1 VRLDRRHFLRLG
13 LRLAGGAAASPIG
26 ARLALAQGYIAQVYP
41 SRPVHIL
48 VGYAAGGPTD
58 IAARLIAHWLS
69 ERLGRQFVVENRPG
83 GGSNL
88 ATEAV
93 ARAAPDGHTLL
104 LVGASAAIN
113 ASLYDNLSFNFIRD
127 IVPVATMFQAPL
139 VMVVGPSFPAHTV
152 PEFLA
157 YAKAHPGKL
166 NMASGGNGSPAH
178 VLGELFKMMAGVDM
192 IHVPYRGEA
201 GALPDLLAGQVQV
214 MFPAASA
221 VVEHVRQGKLRALA
235 VTTAARS
242 PFLPQVPA
250 VAEYVAGYEASAW
263 YGLGA
268 PRGTPADIVAKLNA
282 EINAALADAR
292 LKDRI
297 ADLGGT
303 PFATSPS
310 EFSALIAE
318 ETERWAKVVKFAG
331 IKAD

>member
-1 VRLDRRHFLRLG
+1 MTLHRRDILH
-13 LRLAGGAAASPIG
+13 LAAGAAAWVIG
-26 ARLALAQGYIAQVYP
+26 SRRALAQAYP
-41 SRPVHIL
+41 ARPVHIL

-58 IAARLIAHWLS
+58 IAARLISQHLS
-69 ERLGRQFVVENRPG
+69 ERLGRQFVIENRPG

-127 IVPVATMFQAPL
+127 IVPVASMFRTPL

-157 YAKAHPGKL
+157 FAKANPGKL

-178 VLGELFKMMAGVDM
+178 VSGELFKMMAGIDM

-201 GALPDLLAGQVQV
+201 AALPDLLGGQVQV

-221 VVEHVRQGKLRALA
+221 VVEHVKEGKLRALG
-235 VTTAARS
+235 VTTATPS
-242 PFLPQVPA
+242 PFFPRVPA
-250 VAEYVAGYEASAW
+250 LAQYVPGYEASAW
-263 YGLGA
+263 YGIGA
-268 PRGTPADIVAKLNA
+268 PAKTPAEIVAKLNR
-282 EINAALADAR
+282 EINAALADPALAAR
-292 LKDRI
+292 L
-297 ADLGGT
+297 ADLAGT
-303 PFATSPS
+303 PL
-310 EFSALIAE
+310 SA
-318 ETERWAKVVKFAG
+318 
-331 IKAD
+331 

>member
-1 VRLDRRHFLRLG
+1 MRLDRRQFVQLV
-13 LRLAGGAAASPIG
+13 LRLAGGAAALPPG
-26 ARLALAQGYIAQVYP
+26 ARLVLAQSTASQAYP

-58 IAARLIAHWLS
+58 IAARLIAQWLS
-69 ERLGRQFVVENRPG
+69 QRLGWQFVVDNRPG

-93 ARAAPDGHTLL
+93 VRAAPDGYTLL

-113 ASLYDNLSFNFIRD
+113 ASLYDHLSFNFIRD
-127 IVPVATMFQAPL
+127 IAPVATMFASPL
-139 VMVVGPSFPAHTV
+139 VMVVGRSFPAQTV
-152 PEFLA
+152 PEFIA
-157 YAKAHPGKL
+157 YAKAHPGSL

-178 VLGELFKMMAGVDM
+178 VAGELFKMMAGVDM

-201 GALPDLLAGQVQV
+201 AALPDLLAGQVQV

-221 VVEHVRQGKLRALA
+221 VVEHVRQGRLTALA

-242 PFLPQVPA
+242 PFLPNVPA
-250 VAEYVAGYEASAW
+250 LAEYVPGYQASAW
-263 YGLGA
+263 YGIGA
-268 PRGTPADIVAKLNA
+268 PKGTGADIVAKLNA

-292 LKDRI
+292 LRDRI
-297 ADLGGT
+297 ADLAGT
-303 PFATSPS
+303 PLATSPP
-310 EFSALIAE
+310 EFAALIAA
-318 ETERWAKVVKFAG
+318 ETERWAKVIRSAG

>member
-1 VRLDRRHFLRLG
+1 MTLHRRDILH
-13 LRLAGGAAASPIG
+13 LAAGAAAWVIG
-26 ARLALAQGYIAQVYP
+26 SRRALAQAYP
-41 SRPVHIL
+41 ARPVHIL

-58 IAARLIAHWLS
+58 IAARLVGQHLS
-69 ERLGRQFVVENRPG
+69 ERLGRQFVIENRPG

-127 IVPVATMFQAPL
+127 IVPVASMFRTPL

-157 YAKAHPGKL
+157 FAKANPGKL

-178 VLGELFKMMAGVDM
+178 VSGELFKMMAGIDM

-201 GALPDLLAGQVQV
+201 AALPDLLGGQVQV

-221 VVEHVRQGKLRALA
+221 VAAHVSESKLRALA
-235 VTTAARS
+235 VTTATRS
-242 PFLPQVPA
+242 PFFPQVPA
-250 VAEYVAGYEASAW
+250 LAEYVLGYEASAW
-263 YGLGA
+263 YGIGA
-268 PRGTPADIVAKLNA
+268 PAKTPADIVAKLNR
-282 EINAALADAR
+282 EINAALADPALEAR
-292 LKDRI
+292 L
-297 ADLGGT
+297 ADLAGT
-303 PFATSPS
+303 ALPASRA

-318 ETERWAKVVKFAG
+318 ETRKWAQVVKLSGA
-331 IKAD
+331 KPE